1 MSPEFAAEVTHS
13 KCWGVLTH
21 SPTPI
26 KNTSILRQNL
36 LHVKHPPKPRHCWPE
51 PIFPSQSYPLSINTR
66 KHPKNRPQNR
76 HQKQHQ
82 NIKTLTTNSVAKS
95 NKSPLLNRVDSNES
109 HRLIGTLWVFGFTSF
124 PPRHLRGERRKPS
137 TQNRL
142 TWRWLTV

>member
-51 PIFPSQSYPLSINTR
+51 PIFPIPELSLKYKYKDHARELR
-66 KHPKNRPQNR
+66 KK
-76 HQKQHQ
+76 
-82 NIKTLTTNSVAKS
+82 
-95 NKSPLLNRVDSNES
+95 
-109 HRLIGTLWVFGFTSF
+109 
-124 PPRHLRGERRKPS
+124 
-137 TQNRL
+137 
-142 TWRWLTV
+142 